1 MVRHLHEPLDP
12 SRFRWSIRVS
22 ALIAMATWCGV
33 GLPYSL
39 FAWLLDAEQ
48 LRWVLICYAWEVPVL
63 GLLGPFLFPLR
74 WFRDIERRWKRV
86 FADSAQVDQT
96 EAAALEGAI
105 LDYPARVASV
115 LLITSLVGYGLGALQ
130 LRIFAQ
136 LPSVEAVKIALLGLV
151 TGLVG
156 ALLAVLCLEW
166 LLEPL
171 VRRLGSVRAGVPP
184 AGRHV
189 PLYAKA
195 FAGSLVLTIAALLLL
210 GTILYA
216 RGERI
221 LEEQIGRRLLVEAR
235 YLATDLSQQER
246 TPAAE
251 RTWWREREERMDL
264 GPSGYAYLI
273 DANGTAVAG
282 TTGSQR
288 LGIEGFRPSVIRG
301 IRAGGAG
308 HLVDRVYDPR
318 IIAFAPLGDSELR
331 VVMVAYRRE
340 FAAELDRMLRRGG
353 VVFVMAM
360 LLALSQ
366 GFLFSRGLTRPIEIL
381 TAMASTIARAPGR
394 PWERVPVRT
403 NDEVG
408 ELATA
413 FNRMTARLEEAR
425 GELERHSADLERRV
439 ADATSNITTLY
450 DITRTTTSTLEI
462 EDVLRLVAEKT
473 LATLGLPRLVLLWRL
488 PDLGDVADVYT
499 TSAGGVGKR
508 LDVEE
513 AIDLTHLR
521 PASPKP
527 TVVPLASFG
536 TALPAGVAATLATR
550 EVLCLPLIF
559 KDQLLGVILG
569 SLEDGMIL
577 PDLDLAAALT
587 GQAAAALANA
597 GLFETARR
605 HEAELRRLSQARVQ
619 LQEESLRALSRELHD
634 GVGQVL
640 TAIKLDLDMIE
651 HAADLDAAIVR
662 TRAHEV
668 RQQVTNLMQEIRTM
682 SQLLRP
688 SMLDDFG
695 LVPTL
700 QWLVEKFAART
711 HIAVNLRTPPAETR
725 LPGAIEVLLYRV
737 TQEALTNVTKHAQ
750 AHHVEVEL
758 AVGNGEAVLTIADD
772 GVGFDVERFRRSPA
786 LAGVGLL
793 GMRERVAYY
802 RGRIDIRSRPQE
814 GVRITLAIPIDAVTT
829 PVERTSGRMPLAG

>member
-1 MVRHLHEPLDP
+1 VIRHPDEPLDP
-12 SRFRWSIRVS
+12 SRFRWPICVS
-22 ALIAMATWCGV
+22 ALIAWATWCGV

-48 LRWVLICYAWEVPVL
+48 LRWVLICYAWEVPL
-63 GLLGPFLFPLR
+63 LALLGPFLLPLR
-74 WFRDIERRWKRV
+74 WFHDIERRWKRV
-86 FADSAQVDQT
+86 FADSARGDQS

-115 LLITSLVGYGLGALQ
+115 LLIASLVGYGLGALQ
-130 LRIFAQ
+130 LRLFAQ
-136 LPSVEAVKIALLGLV
+136 LPSVETAKIVLLGLV

-171 VRRLGSVRAGVPP
+171 ARHLGSVRAGIPP

-210 GTILYA
+210 GTVFYT

-235 YLATDLSQQER
+235 YLATDLSQQGR
-246 TPAAE
+246 THATE
-251 RTWWREREERMDL
+251 RTWWREHTERIHL

-273 DANGTAVAG
+273 DASGAVVAG
-282 TTGSQR
+282 TTGPRS
-288 LGIEGFRPSVIRG
+288 LDVEGFRPSVV
-301 IRAGGAG
+301 RAILTGGAG

-318 IIAFAPLGDSELR
+318 IIAFAELGDSELR
-331 VVMVAYRRE
+331 VVTVAYRRE
-340 FAAELDRMLRRGG
+340 FAAELDRMLQRGG
-353 VVFVMAM
+353 VVFVLAM

-366 GFLFSRGLTRPIEIL
+366 GFLFSRGLTRPIESL

-394 PWERVPVRT
+394 PWEKVPVRT

-413 FNRMTARLEEAR
+413 FNHMTARLEEAR

-439 ADATSNITTLY
+439 ADATSNIATLY

-462 EDVLRLVAEKT
+462 EDVLKLIAEKT
-473 LATLGLPRLVLLWRL
+473 LATLGLPRLVLLWRP
-488 PDLGDVADVYT
+488 PDSGDVADAYA

-513 AIDLTHLR
+513 AIDLRRIR

-527 TVVPLASFG
+527 MVVPVASFG
-536 TALPAGVAATLATR
+536 TTLPAGVTATLASR
-550 EVLCLPLIF
+550 NVLCLPLVF
-559 KDQLLGVILG
+559 KEQLLGVILG
-569 SLEDGMIL
+569 SLEDVMVA
-577 PDLDLAAALT
+577 PDLELAAALT
-587 GQAAAALANA
+587 GQAATALANA
-597 GLFETARR
+597 SLFETARR
-605 HEAELRRLSQARVQ
+605 HEAELRTLSQARVQ
-619 LQEESLRALSRELHD
+619 LQEESLRTLSRELHD

-640 TAIKLDLDMIE
+640 TAIKLDLDLIE
-651 HAADLDAAIVR
+651 HAAELDTATVQA
-662 TRAHEV
+662 RAHGI

-700 QWLVEKFAART
+700 QWLVETFAART
-711 HIAVNLRTPPAETR
+711 HIAVDLRTPPAETR
-725 LPGAIEVLLYRV
+725 LPGAIEVLLYRI
-737 TQEALTNVTKHAQ
+737 TQEALTNVTRHAQ
-750 AHHVEVEL
+750 AHNVEVEL
-758 AVGNGEAVLTIADD
+758 AVGNGEAMLTIADD
-772 GVGFDVERFRRSPA
+772 GVGFDVERFRRTPA

-802 RGRIDIRSRPQE
+802 RGRIDIRSRPQA
-814 GVRITLAIPIDAVTT
+814 GVRITLSVPIDAVTT
-829 PVERTSGRMPLAG
+829 SVEGASGRMPLAG